1 MSAGFVIVHE
11 IACQDSPQVG
21 FVEHDDM
28 VDTLS
33 ADTADQA
40 FNVRILPW
48 RSWRRDDFFD
58 AHVHD
63 ALAEVNAVDPVAV
76 SEQEARRFVIRK
88 GLDNLLACP
97 TGSWM
102 GRDVEM
108 NDATAIMPKDNEAV
122 QQLKSNGRHDKEIDR
137 RYIGCV
143 ILKECPPRL

>member
-1 MSAGFVIVHE
+1 MIVRE
-11 IACQDSPQVG
+11 VARENSSQVG

-28 VDTLS
+28 VDALS

-63 ALAEVNAVDPVAV
+63 ALAEVHAVDPVAV

-102 GRDVEM
+102 GRNVEM
-108 NDATAIMPKDNEAV
+108 NDATAMISMAESV
-122 QQLKSNGRHDKEIDR
+122 R
-137 RYIGCV
+137 
-143 ILKECPPRL
+143 